1 MELSLLHKTLNYLTY
16 KEMNI
21 NEPNTS
27 RQLAAL
33 IQGVKGEHREQFIKD
48 AKEAKD
54 MESFIKHFLK
64 SYE

>member
-1 MELSLLHKTLNYLTY
+1 
-16 KEMNI
+16 MNI

-33 IQGVKGEHREQFIKD
+33 IQGVKEESREQFIKD

-54 MESFIKHFLK
+54 MKSFIKHFLK

>member
-1 MELSLLHKTLNYLTY
+1 
-16 KEMNI
+16 MNI

-33 IQGVKGEHREQFIKD
+33 IQGVKSDYRDQIIED
-48 AKEAKD
+48 AKKAKD
-54 MESFIKHFLK
+54 MKSFIKHFLK

>member
-1 MELSLLHKTLNYLTY
+1 
-16 KEMNI
+16 MNI

-33 IQGVKGEHREQFIKD
+33 IQGVKAEQRPQFLED
-48 AKEAKD
+48 AKKAKS
-54 MESFIKHFLK
+54 MVAFMKHFLK